1 MKMKPCFASLLA
13 VLVASAPLL
22 SAGEVERLRA
32 LVAEQEM
39 QIQQLELKVAQ
50 LTSSPAPVSTTAPST
65 DVPTASKLTTKADVP
80 KPPSEEG
87 LIPIAETCPEPATTE
102 SSESPATYTVQA
114 GDNMAKIARK
124 HATTSAILNEL
135 NGLKKDAI
143 IRIGQKLKLPS
154 SADIA
159 SAPAEPDPATVA
171 EPEPAVTPE
180 PISVTETVA
189 TTETAVSE
197 PTLALDEPSASTVK
211 HTVAD
216 KETFYS
222 IAKKHNVTIKALVK
236 ENPSI
241 NPNTLRIGQIVQIPG
256 KPKTTELTSTPEPE
270 QSLTL
275 SSQRNVPISSQ
286 SASTVSESR
295 AADKPIKITREISYS
310 DFAKKYNTTT
320 ARLDQL
326 NGLRL
331 DPTTILAQGSELYIP
346 EQR

>member
-1 MKMKPCFASLLA
+1 
-13 VLVASAPLL
+13 
-22 SAGEVERLRA
+22 
-32 LVAEQEM
+32 
-39 QIQQLELKVAQ
+39 
-50 LTSSPAPVSTTAPST
+50 
-65 DVPTASKLTTKADVP
+65 
-80 KPPSEEG
+80 
-87 LIPIAETCPEPATTE
+87 
-102 SSESPATYTVQA
+102 
-114 GDNMAKIARK
+114 MAKIARK
-124 HATTSAILNEL
+124 HGTTSAILNEL

-143 IRIGQKLKLPS
+143 IRIGQKLKLPPP
-154 SADIA
+154 AAVA
-159 SAPAEPDPATVA
+159 SAQTEPAPATVTES
-171 EPEPAVTPE
+171 EPVVTPE

-189 TTETAVSE
+189 STETAVSE
-197 PTLALDEPSASTVK
+197 PTLAPDEPSPSNLK

-222 IAKKHNVTIKALVK
+222 IAKKHNVTINALVK

-256 KPKTTELTSTPEPE
+256 KPKTTDLTSTTEPE

-275 SSQRNVPISSQ
+275 SSQRNIPISSQ

-326 NGLRL
+326 NGLRQ
-331 DPTTILAQGSELYIP
+331 DPTTILAQGSQLYIP
-346 EQR
+346 AQR